1 MSETNAGGAAP
12 LPAGRQ
18 RKRRRW
24 PLWIAAGAV
33 FAVAAAGVVG
43 LAAWQTIGEIEASL
57 PPLTAPSAIP
67 TSTIVVD
74 RDGKLLRPFTI
85 ADGRWRLPVTNTEV
99 DPHYLAML
107 VAYEDKHFATHDGI
121 DPWAVARAAG
131 QFLLAGGHIVSG
143 GSTLTMQV
151 ARLIDDS
158 DTRNIQGKLRQM
170 AVARKLEATFSKD
183 EILDLYLTLAP
194 YGGNIEGVRAASLAY
209 LGKEPTRLT
218 TAEAALLVAI
228 PQSPEA
234 RRPDHDAKA
243 AEAARD
249 RVLDRLAAAGAI
261 DADSAD
267 AAKTE
272 RVPDA
277 RQPFPMLAPHLAEQA
292 VAAHP
297 QASVEKLTI
306 EHDLQA
312 SLEQLAAERAGQVGP
327 KVSVAIVVADEMSG
341 DILASVG
348 SAGLFEDDRHGHVDM
363 TRALRSPGS
372 TLKPLIYGLA
382 FEQGL
387 AHPESLIEDRPTG
400 FGSYEPQNFD
410 GMHRGTVTIREALT
424 ESLNTPAI
432 IALNAVGPAN
442 LMARLKRAAVNAVL
456 PDASAPGL
464 AIGLGGLGVTLRD
477 LVGLYAAIARGG
489 TAVALKDGIDDDAEA
504 MTGAPVLS
512 PAAAWYVADI
522 LKDEPPPIN
531 GSPGRVAY
539 KTGTSYGYRDAWAI
553 GFDGAHV
560 IGVWIGRAD
569 GTPVPGL
576 SGVVSAAPIL
586 FDAFDRLGPRR
597 VPLHP
602 RPPDTIV
609 AANTADLPAPL
620 RHFRDPGQPTVI
632 DRDTPEIAYPQDG
645 VMVDLG
651 IKDGDP
657 APLVI
662 KVRNGAPPFTY
673 FVNGAP
679 IAQTPFARS
688 ETWKPD
694 GAGFVTLSVVD
705 KDGRSDRVT
714 VFVE

>member
-1 MSETNAGGAAP
+1 MA
-12 LPAGRQ
+12 
-18 RKRRRW
+18 
-24 PLWIAAGAV
+24 
-33 FAVAAAGVVG
+33 
-43 LAAWQTIGEIEASL
+43 LAAWQTVGEIEAAL
-57 PPLTAPSAIP
+57 PPLTAPDKVP

-85 ADGRWRLPVTNTEV
+85 ADGRWRLPVTKADV

-107 VAYEDKHFATHDGI
+107 IAYEDKHFATHDGI
-121 DPWAVARAAG
+121 DFRAILRAAG
-131 QFLLAGGHIVSG
+131 QFVLAGGHIVSG

-151 ARLIDDS
+151 ARLIDGN

-170 AVARKLEATFSKD
+170 AMARKLEASFSKD
-183 EILDLYLTLAP
+183 QILDLYLTLAP

-234 RRPDHDAKA
+234 RRPDHDEKA

-249 RVLDRLAAAGAI
+249 RVLDRLASAGAI
-261 DADSAD
+261 SADSAD

-297 QASVEKLTI
+297 DVSVAKLTI
-306 EHDLQA
+306 EHDLQV
-312 SLEQLAAERAGQVGP
+312 SLEQLAADRAKQVGP

-382 FEQGL
+382 FEDGL

-424 ESLNTPAI
+424 ESLNTPAV

-489 TAVALKDGIDDDAEA
+489 TAVALKDGIDDDVEA
-504 MTGAPVLS
+504 TTGAPVLS

-522 LKDEPPPIN
+522 LKD
-531 GSPGRVAY
+531 
-539 KTGTSYGYRDAWAI
+539 
-553 GFDGAHV
+553 
-560 IGVWIGRAD
+560 
-569 GTPVPGL
+569 
-576 SGVVSAAPIL
+576 
-586 FDAFDRLGPRR
+586 
-597 VPLHP
+597 
-602 RPPDTIV
+602 
-609 AANTADLPAPL
+609 
-620 RHFRDPGQPTVI
+620 
-632 DRDTPEIAYPQDG
+632 
-645 VMVDLG
+645 
-651 IKDGDP
+651 
-657 APLVI
+657 
-662 KVRNGAPPFTY
+662 
-673 FVNGAP
+673 
-679 IAQTPFARS
+679 
-688 ETWKPD
+688 
-694 GAGFVTLSVVD
+694 
-705 KDGRSDRVT
+705 
-714 VFVE
+714 